1 MEHIE
6 IAQHIANAGGTLY
19 YVGGYVRDKI
29 MNKQPKDIDFCI
41 TGLSVETFQNL
52 FPKAFL
58 KGSFFPVFQLNGND
72 FAFAR
77 KETKNSVGHKG
88 FSAITENIT
97 IEEDLKRRDFTINS
111 MAINVLTNEL
121 IDIFNGKDDIKNK
134 LIRATSSA
142 FSEDPLRVYR
152 GAQFATRFGF
162 TIEESTKELMH
173 SMKTELSTLSAERV
187 FEELK
192 KALSAEKP
200 SEFFNILRDLDVL
213 DVHFEEIQNL
223 IGVTQPIEYHP
234 EGDVYN
240 HVMIVLDKVAEMT
253 DDIAI
258 RFSGLIHDIGKG
270 ITPKHILPHH
280 YNHDLNGIKPFQT
293 LSRRINL
300 PNSWNKLCKVI
311 ITDHM
316 RAGFFDKMSIG
327 KQVAFLERNYHYLEE
342 LEIIAKADSKNPNLS
357 FKSLGD
363 ELMQNINGKTI
374 KLPNHKNAKEILH
387 EKRVEYLKKIGCK
400 KNF

>member
-6 IAQHIANAGGTLY
+6 IAEHISNAGGTLY
-19 YVGGYVRDKI
+19 YVGGYVRDKF
-29 MNKQPKDIDFCI
+29 MNQEPKDIDFCV
-41 TGLSVETFQNL
+41 TGLTVETFQTL

-58 KGSFFPVFQLNGND
+58 KGSFFPVFQLNGHD

-77 KETKNSVGHKG
+77 KETKTALGHNG
-88 FSAITENIT
+88 FSAVTENIT

-111 MAINVLTNEL
+111 MAINVLTNDI
-121 IDIFNGKDDIKNK
+121 IDIFGGIHDIKNK

-162 TIEESTKELMH
+162 TIENSTKELMR
-173 SMKTELSTLSAERV
+173 SMKSELATLSAERV
-187 FEELK
+187 LEELK

-200 SEFFNILRDLDVL
+200 SEFFHILRELDVL
-213 DVHFEEIQNL
+213 DAHFQEIQDL
-223 IGVTQPIEYHP
+223 IGVIQPIEYHP

-258 RFSGLIHDIGKG
+258 RFSGLVHDIGKG

-280 YNHDLNGIKPFQT
+280 YNHDINGIKPFQN
-293 LSRRINL
+293 LSHRLNL

-316 RAGFFDKMSIG
+316 RAGFFDKMTIG
-327 KQVAFLERNYHYLEE
+327 KQVAFLERNYHYLKE
-342 LEIIAKADSKNPNLS
+342 LEIIAKADSKNPSLS
-357 FKSLGD
+357 FQELGK
-363 ELMQNINGKTI
+363 ELMKNINGKTI
-374 KLPNHKNAKEILH
+374 KLPNQSNAKEILH
-387 EKRVEYLKKIGCK
+387 EKRVEYMKKLQK
-400 KNF
+400 ST

>member
-6 IAQHIANAGGTLY
+6 IAERIANAGGTLY
-19 YVGGYVRDKI
+19 YVGGYVRDKF
-29 MNKQPKDIDFCI
+29 MNKEPKDIDFCV
-41 TGLSVETFQNL
+41 TGLSIETFSSL

-58 KGSFFPVFQLNGND
+58 KGSFFPVFQLNGHD

-77 KETKNSVGHKG
+77 KETKTALGHKG
-88 FSAITENIT
+88 FYATTENIT
-97 IEEDLKRRDFTINS
+97 IEEDLRRRDFTINS
-111 MAINVLTNEL
+111 MAINVLTNDI
-121 IDIFNGKDDIKNK
+121 IDIFGGLHDINNK

-152 GAQFATRFGF
+152 GAQFATRFDF
-162 TIEESTKELMH
+162 TIENSTKELMR
-173 SMKTELSTLSAERV
+173 SMKSELTTLSAERV

-200 SEFFNILRDLDVL
+200 SIFFHILRALDVL
-213 DVHFEEIQNL
+213 GAHFQEIQDL
-223 IGVTQPIEYHP
+223 IGVIQPIEYHP

-258 RFSGLIHDIGKG
+258 RFSGLVHDIGKG

-280 YNHDLNGIKPFQT
+280 YNHDINGINPFQN
-293 LSRRINL
+293 LSRRLNL

-311 ITDHM
+311 IIDHM
-316 RAGFFDKMSIG
+316 RAGFFDKMTIG
-327 KQVAFLERNYHYLEE
+327 KQVSFLERNYHFLKE
-342 LEIIAKADSKNPNLS
+342 LEIIAKADSKNPSLS
-357 FKSLGD
+357 FQKLGD
-363 ELMQNINGKTI
+363 ELMQNVNGNTI
-374 KLPNHKNAKEILH
+374 KLPNQANAKEILH
-387 EKRVEYLKKIGCK
+387 EKRVEYLKRKDLPTT
-400 KNF
+400 

>member
-1 MEHIE
+1 
-6 IAQHIANAGGTLY
+6 
-19 YVGGYVRDKI
+19 
-29 MNKQPKDIDFCI
+29 
-41 TGLSVETFQNL
+41 
-52 FPKAFL
+52 
-58 KGSFFPVFQLNGND
+58 
-72 FAFAR
+72 
-77 KETKNSVGHKG
+77 
-88 FSAITENIT
+88 
-97 IEEDLKRRDFTINS
+97 
-111 MAINVLTNEL
+111 MAINVLTNDI
-121 IDIFNGKDDIKNK
+121 IDIFGGIHDIKNK

-173 SMKTELSTLSAERV
+173 SMKSELTTLSAERV

-200 SEFFNILRDLDVL
+200 SEFFHILRDLDIL
-213 DVHFEEIQNL
+213 DAHFQEIQDL
-223 IGVTQPIEYHP
+223 IGVIQPIEYHP

-253 DDIAI
+253 EDIAI
-258 RFSGLIHDIGKG
+258 RFSGLVHDIGKG

-280 YNHDLNGIKPFQT
+280 YNHDINGIKPFQD
-293 LSRRINL
+293 LSRRLNL

-316 RAGFFDKMSIG
+316 RAGFFDKMTLG
-327 KQVAFLERNYHYLEE
+327 KQVSFLERNYHFLKE
-342 LEIIAKADSKNPNLS
+342 LEIIAKADSKNPSLS
-357 FKSLGD
+357 FQKLGD

-374 KLPNHKNAKEILH
+374 QLPNHKNAKEILH
-387 EKRVEYLKKIGCK
+387 SKRVEYLKKVQK
-400 KNF
+400 PS

>member
-6 IAQHIANAGGTLY
+6 IAKKIANAGGTLY
-19 YVGGYVRDKI
+19 YVGGYVRDKF
-29 MNKQPKDIDFCI
+29 MHKEPKDIDFCV
-41 TGLSVETFQNL
+41 TGLSVETFSNL

-58 KGSFFPVFQLNGND
+58 KGSFFPVFQLNGHD

-77 KETKNSVGHKG
+77 KETKTSPGHSG

-111 MAINVLTNEL
+111 MAINVLTNEV
-121 IDIFNGKDDIKNK
+121 IDIFGGEHDIKNK

-152 GAQFATRFGF
+152 GAQFAARFGF
-162 TIEESTKELMH
+162 TIENSTKKLMR
-173 SMKTELSTLSAERV
+173 SMKSELTTLSAERV

-200 SEFFNILRDLDVL
+200 SEFFHILRDLAVL
-213 DVHFEEIQNL
+213 DAHFQEIQDL
-223 IGVTQPIEYHP
+223 IGVIQPIEYHP
-234 EGDVYN
+234 EGDAYN

-253 DDIAI
+253 NDIAI
-258 RFSGLIHDIGKG
+258 RFSGLVHDIGKG

-280 YNHDLNGIKPFQT
+280 YNHDINGVKPFQN
-293 LSRRINL
+293 LSRRLNL

-316 RAGFFDKMSIG
+316 RAGFFDKMTIG
-327 KQVAFLERNYHYLEE
+327 KQVSFLERNYHYLKE
-342 LEIIAKADSKNPNLS
+342 LEIIAKADSKNPSLS
-357 FKSLGD
+357 FQKLGD
-363 ELMQNINGKTI
+363 ELMQNVNGKTV
-374 KLPNHKNAKEILH
+374 KLPNQANAKEILH
-387 EKRVEYLKKIGCK
+387 EKRVEYLKRKGLSTT
-400 KNF
+400 